1 MGTAYNRRCYA
12 RPESRKPK
20 TPAMSQNKQ
29 IVQTFFD
36 AFTMSDYAAILSCLT
51 DDIEWVIPGAVRVN
65 GKAAFDQQIERGI
78 ETTIKLSRMT
88 EEHNVVVAEGSI
100 RCATRDGGYR
110 DTLFCDVF
118 VMQDAKIKHLTAYL
132 METKDDTPK

>member
-1 MGTAYNRRCYA
+1 M
-12 RPESRKPK
+12 PK
-20 TPAMSQNKQ
+20 NSAVSQNKQ
-29 IVQTFFD
+29 TVQTFLD
-36 AFTMSDYAAILSCLT
+36 SFTTSDYAAILSCLT
-51 DDIEWVIPGAVRVN
+51 DDIEWVIPGVVHVT
-65 GKAAFDQQIERGI
+65 GKPAFDQQLERGI

-100 RCATRDGGYR
+100 RCARKDGGFQ

-132 METKDDTPK
+132 METKDDTSK